1 MDSLRPRAESNRRRS
16 GKVSMLYK
24 RVAGGALSQAE
35 RNGVLGCARIFRDM
49 ANKLFVPSLLIT
61 FFFQSSRKLR
71 GRVCRL
77 ILERR
82 ERHVS
87 HYGTT
92 KPIYQSAFPPCIIC
106 IMRRT
111 VSKRSSLS
119 IFRGERFLAL
129 FFSFPITS
137 FLQMSPPL
145 SVYRLSP
152 RRAAANGGN
161 SSECAGARPRCSQC
175 ASRPKHSPRQ

>member
-1 MDSLRPRAESNRRRS
+1 
-16 GKVSMLYK
+16 
-24 RVAGGALSQAE
+24 
-35 RNGVLGCARIFRDM
+35 M
-49 ANKLFVPSLLIT
+49 ANKPFVPSLLII

-87 HYGTT
+87 HDGTT

-106 IMRRT
+106 IMRRI
-111 VSKRSSLS
+111 VSKSSSLS
-119 IFRGERFLAL
+119 IFRGGRFLAL
-129 FFSFPITS
+129 FFFFPITS

-145 SVYRLSP
+145 SASQFSP
-152 RRAAANGGN
+152 PGEAANGGN

-175 ASRPKHSPRQ
+175 ASRPKHSHRQ